1 MYIYICTLLAKY
13 LSVFCLVFCIVIN
26 LFCALRLQLFDKKYS
41 INVVVLSN
49 SITILNIFFLFQ
61 YISKCILFL
70 WCKAEF
76 SVSQDPSEIILIC
89 GFDAQDNNVK
99 KNCAA

>member
-1 MYIYICTLLAKY
+1 MYTTGQIFECFIIFLFT
-13 LSVFCLVFCIVIN
+13 VIN
-26 LFCALRLQLFDKKYS
+26 LFCALRLQFFDKKYS

-49 SITILNIFFLFQ
+49 SITILNKKIIFQ